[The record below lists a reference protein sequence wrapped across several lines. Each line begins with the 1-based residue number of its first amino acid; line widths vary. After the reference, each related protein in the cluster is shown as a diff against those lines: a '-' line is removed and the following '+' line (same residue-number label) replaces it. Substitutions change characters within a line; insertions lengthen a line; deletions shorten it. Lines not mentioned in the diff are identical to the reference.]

1 MFYFD
6 SVVSE
11 CVGSDCVA
19 CVVSLFDIG
28 VGQCVVAFGADSSE
42 VAGVVSAAC
51 VYWCDVI
58 DLCAG
63 CFVADC
69 ADWLFS
75 KYVPPVF

>member
-1 MFYFD
+1 MR
-6 SVVSE
+6 VV
-11 CVGSDCVA
+11 CVVCDCVA
-19 CVVSLFDIG
+19 CVVSLFDIL
-28 VGQCVVAFGADSSE
+28 VCQCVVAFGADSSE

-58 DLCAG
+58 DLCAW